1 MKNARPRLLGS
12 VLVML
17 VILLGVARLGEAQST
32 LDMVKKAA
40 R

>member
-1 MKNARPRLLGS
+1 MKNARPRLPG
-12 VLVML
+12 ML